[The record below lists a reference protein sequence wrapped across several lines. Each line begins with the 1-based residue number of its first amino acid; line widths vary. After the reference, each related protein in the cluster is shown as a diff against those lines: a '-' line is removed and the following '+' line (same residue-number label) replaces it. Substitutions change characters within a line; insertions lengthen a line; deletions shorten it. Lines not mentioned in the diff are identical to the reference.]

1 MDIINLIE
9 IVVMVVLLMLSAFFS
24 SSETALTTI
33 NPYKVRK
40 LKEEKV
46 KGAKTV
52 EKLINAPSHMIS
64 TILVGNNIVNIGLS
78 SLATVFFTK
87 KYGAGGPLIAT
98 VIVTFLVLIFG
109 EITPKSLAQQNSES
123 IALKFAKPIYTTQL
137 ILKPIIYII
146 DKITTLIIKLLG
158 KENTSSTKITK
169 DEIKTIVDV
178 SEEQGVLRGD
188 ETEFIINALDIN
200 KDQAVNIMTPRRSMA
215 TLDVKMDRD
224 EIFSY
229 LKKHKHSRFP
239 VYEDNIDNIIGTLH
253 VKDLLWPLFKG
264 REIDLRN
271 FLKKPFFGYEYM
283 SVVEL
288 FKQMRAK
295 NISLA
300 IIVDE
305 YGGTSGLV
313 SIEDIVEELV
323 GDIDDEY
330 DDDKDFIKINDREYK
345 INSELRI
352 EEVNEYFN
360 LNLNSENNDSIGGYV
375 IEKLERMPKSGDELE
390 EENLKFII
398 LSVNRRKIE
407 KLKIIFKDIP

>member
-1 MDIINLIE
+1 MDIVTIIE
-9 IVVMVVLLMLSAFFS
+9 IIVMFVLLMCSAFFS

-40 LKEEKV
+40 LKDDNI

-52 EKLINAPSHMIS
+52 NKLISAPSQMIS

-87 KYGAGGPLIAT
+87 EYGASGPFIST
-98 VIVTFLVLIFG
+98 IVITFLVLIFG

-123 IALKFAKPIYTTQL
+123 VSLKFAKPIYTLQIIFKPVVF
-137 ILKPIIYII
+137 IL
-146 DKITTLIIKLLG
+146 DKITTLIIKVLG
-158 KENTSSTKITK
+158 KEKKGTTKITK
-169 DEIKTIVDV
+169 DELKTIVDV
-178 SEEQGVLRGD
+178 SEEQGVLRDD

-200 KDQAVNIMTPRRSMA
+200 KDQAVNIMTPRTSMDA
-215 TLDVKMDRD
+215 IDIEMEIE
-224 EIFSY
+224 EIFDFV
-229 LKKHKHSRFP
+229 KEHKHSRFP

-253 VKDLLWPLFKG
+253 VKDLVYPLFKK
-264 REIDLRN
+264 REINIRD
-271 FLKKPFFGYEYM
+271 FLKKPFYGYEYM

-288 FKQMRAK
+288 FKQMRSK

-330 DDDKDFIKINDREYK
+330 DDEKDFVKISEKEYK
-345 INSELRI
+345 INPELRI
-352 EEVNEYFN
+352 EEVNEYFD
-360 LNLNSENNDSIGGYV
+360 LNLYSENNDSIGGYV
-375 IEKLERMPKSGDELE
+375 IEKLERLPKSGDVLE

-407 KLKIIFKDIP
+407 KLKIIFKN